1 MFSDN
6 IAMLRTIKGF
16 SQEEIAEQLGISR
29 QAYAKW
35 EKGQT
40 MPDIESCAKLA
51 QIYDTT
57 IDALYYTQA
66 LPDGK
71 TILPQPKGKHLF
83 GVVTMNEKGQ
93 IVIPKKARD
102 VMGFGPSEELL
113 VLGDEASGIALMKVD
128 LFEKQMQTALNSMK

>member
-1 MFSDN
+1 MVS
-6 IAMLRTIKGF
+6 IVVICL
-16 SQEEIAEQLGISR
+16 S
-29 QAYAKW
+29 
-35 EKGQT
+35 GQT

-71 TILPQPKGKHLF
+71 KILPPPKGKHLF
-83 GVVTMNEKGQ
+83 GVVTMNERGQ

>member
-1 MFSDN
+1 MGQYN
-6 IAMLRTIKGF
+6 RIANQILT
-16 SQEEIAEQLGISR
+16 L
-29 QAYAKW
+29 
-35 EKGQT
+35 
-40 MPDIESCAKLA
+40 DIFPERFRIMESEPESVFRELVLLL
-51 QIYDTT
+51 QIDFTIYDTT

-71 TILPQPKGKHLF
+71 KILPSPKGKHLF
-83 GVVTMNEKGQ
+83 GVVTMNERGQ